1 MNNEQRKYKDTIFRS
16 VFSNPADAI
25 DLYNQISDT
34 KINSDAP
41 VEVVTLTDELYVK
54 QLNDLG
60 LLIDN
65 KLIVLV
71 EQQSTYSK
79 NLPLR
84 LLMYIAREYEK
95 VLDKKS
101 LYRSKRVEIPNPE
114 FFVLY
119 NGSKPLNDW
128 KQTLRLSDLYVT
140 KQHTPSLELTVTL
153 IDINSSQF
161 KIAKNSTLQQYI
173 TAIKEFKNCHETD
186 GDMVKCIDNLIK
198 QNILKEF
205 LEKNS
210 SEVLNMITYEITQE
224 EYDEILREEGREEGI
239 EQGREQ
245 GKEELIKDTI
255 IDNFNKG
262 TSIELIADFLNISQ
276 GQVKQI
282 LQKEGKI

>member
-224 EYDEILREEGREEGI
+224 EYDEILREEGREEG
-239 EQGREQ
+239 
-245 GKEELIKDTI
+245 KEELIKNTI

>member
-41 VEVVTLTDELYVK
+41 VEIVTLTDELYVK

-119 NGSKPLNDW
+119 NGSKPLNAW

-224 EYDEILREEGREEGI
+224 EYDEILREEGRE
-239 EQGREQ
+239 Q

>member
-41 VEVVTLTDELYVK
+41 VEIVTLTDELYVK

-161 KIAKNSTLQQYI
+161 KIANNSTLQQYI

-224 EYDEILREEGREEGI
+224 EYDEILREEGREEG
-239 EQGREQ
+239 
-245 GKEELIKDTI
+245 KEELIKDTI

>member
-41 VEVVTLTDELYVK
+41 VEIVTLTDELYVK

-95 VLDKKS
+95 VLDKKA
-101 LYRSKRVEIPNPE
+101 LYRSKKVDIPNPE

-224 EYDEILREEGREEGI
+224 EYDEILREEGREEG
-239 EQGREQ
+239 
-245 GKEELIKDTI
+245 KEELIKDTI

>member
-41 VEVVTLTDELYVK
+41 VEIVTLTDELYVK

-60 LLIDN
+60 LHIDN

-79 NLPLR
+79 NLPFR

-119 NGSKPLNDW
+119 NGSKPLNAW

-224 EYDEILREEGREEGI
+224 EYDEILREEGREEG
-239 EQGREQ
+239 
-245 GKEELIKDTI
+245 KEELIKDTI

-262 TSIELIADFLNISQ
+262 TSIEMIADFLNISQ

>member
-41 VEVVTLTDELYVK
+41 VEIVILTDELYVK

>member
-119 NGSKPLNDW
+119 NGSKPLNAW

-224 EYDEILREEGREEGI
+224 EYDEILREEGREEG
-239 EQGREQ
+239 
-245 GKEELIKDTI
+245 KEELIKDTI

>member
-41 VEVVTLTDELYVK
+41 VEIVTLTDELYVK

-224 EYDEILREEGREEGI
+224 EYDEILREEGREEV
-239 EQGREQ
+239 
-245 GKEELIKDTI
+245 KEELIKDTI

>member
-41 VEVVTLTDELYVK
+41 VEIVILTDELYVK

-95 VLDKKS
+95 VLDKKA
-101 LYRSKRVEIPNPE
+101 LYRSKKVDIPNPE

-119 NGSKPLNDW
+119 NGSRPLNDW

-239 EQGREQ
+239 EQG
-245 GKEELIKDTI
+245 KEELIKDTI

>member
-1 MNNEQRKYKDTIFRS
+1 M
-16 VFSNPADAI
+16 
-25 DLYNQISDT
+25 
-34 KINSDAP
+34 
-41 VEVVTLTDELYVK
+41 
-54 QLNDLG
+54 
-60 LLIDN
+60 
-65 KLIVLV
+65 
-71 EQQSTYSK
+71 
-79 NLPLR
+79 
-84 LLMYIAREYEK
+84 
-95 VLDKKS
+95 
-101 LYRSKRVEIPNPE
+101 
-114 FFVLY
+114 
-119 NGSKPLNDW
+119 
-128 KQTLRLSDLYVT
+128 YVT
-140 KQHTPSLELTVTL
+140 KQHTPSLEITVTL

-224 EYDEILREEGREEGI
+224 EYDEILREEGREEG
-239 EQGREQ
+239 
-245 GKEELIKDTI
+245 KEELIKDTI

>member
-41 VEVVTLTDELYVK
+41 VEIVTLTDELYVK

-71 EQQSTYSK
+71 EPQSTYSK

-95 VLDKKS
+95 VLDKKA
-101 LYRSKRVEIPNPE
+101 LYRSKKVDIPNPE

-119 NGSKPLNDW
+119 NGSRPLNDW

-224 EYDEILREEGREEGI
+224 EYDEILREEGREEG
-239 EQGREQ
+239 
-245 GKEELIKDTI
+245 KEELIKDTI

-262 TSIELIADFLNISQ
+262 TSIESIADFLNISQ

>member
-41 VEVVTLTDELYVK
+41 VEIVTLTDELYVK

-95 VLDKKS
+95 VLDKKA

-119 NGSKPLNDW
+119 NGSKPLNAW

-173 TAIKEFKNCHETD
+173 TAIKELKNCHETD

>member
-34 KINSDAP
+34 KINSDAT
-41 VEVVTLTDELYVK
+41 VEIVTLTDELYVK

-224 EYDEILREEGREEGI
+224 EYDEILREEGREEG
-239 EQGREQ
+239 
-245 GKEELIKDTI
+245 KEELIKDTI

>member
-41 VEVVTLTDELYVK
+41 VEIVTLTDELYVK

>member
-41 VEVVTLTDELYVK
+41 VEIVTLTDELYVK

-95 VLDKKS
+95 VLDKKA
-101 LYRSKRVEIPNPE
+101 LYRSKKVDIPNPE

-119 NGSKPLNDW
+119 NGSRPLNDW

-153 IDINSSQF
+153 IDINSSKF

-239 EQGREQ
+239 EQGIEQ
-245 GKEELIKDTI
+245 GKAELIKNTI
-255 IDNFNKG
+255 IDNFDKG
-262 TSIELIADFLNISQ
+262 TSIESIADFLNISQ

>member
-41 VEVVTLTDELYVK
+41 VEIVILTDELYVK

-224 EYDEILREEGREEGI
+224 EYDEILREEGREEG
-239 EQGREQ
+239 
-245 GKEELIKDTI
+245 KEELIKDTI

>member
-41 VEVVTLTDELYVK
+41 VEIVTLTDELYVK

-119 NGSKPLNDW
+119 NGSKPLNAW

-205 LEKNS
+205 LEKHS

-224 EYDEILREEGREEGI
+224 EYDEILREEGREE
-239 EQGREQ
+239 

>member
-34 KINSDAP
+34 KINSDAS
-41 VEVVTLTDELYVK
+41 VEIVTLTDELYVK

-119 NGSKPLNDW
+119 NGSKPLNAW

-186 GDMVKCIDNLIK
+186 GDMVKCIDYLIK

-205 LEKNS
+205 LE
-210 SEVLNMITYEITQE
+210 
-224 EYDEILREEGREEGI
+224 
-239 EQGREQ
+239 
-245 GKEELIKDTI
+245 
-255 IDNFNKG
+255 
-262 TSIELIADFLNISQ
+262 
-276 GQVKQI
+276 
-282 LQKEGKI
+282 

>member
-41 VEVVTLTDELYVK
+41 VEIVTLTDELYVK

-153 IDINSSQF
+153 IDIKSSQF

-224 EYDEILREEGREEGI
+224 EYDEILREEGREEG
-239 EQGREQ
+239 
-245 GKEELIKDTI
+245 KEELIKDTI

>member
-41 VEVVTLTDELYVK
+41 VEIVTLTDELYVK

-224 EYDEILREEGREEGI
+224 EYDEILREEGREEG
-239 EQGREQ
+239 
-245 GKEELIKDTI
+245 KEELIKDTI